1 MSQRL
6 SKPFWPP
13 ALASQAPPAII
24 FAVLHRFRGPAL
36 FGGPRPSSRQ
46 GAPFWPS
53 GLTLRSSG
61 PAFCGPLTLAVGPY
75 GGVMSIVDKVKKEI
89 TEIEHRTDLS
99 DEQKVL
105 RITHIA
111 CATCAGVA
119 IQPIPFAD
127 IFVLTPIQ
135 AYFASRIAAI
145 RGVPV
150 SESDAADWIKE
161 IVGIVGMGIIAQQVA
176 IGIWKLVTFGAG
188 GLLTIPLVYGLTYA
202 VMKASD
208 AYFSAKARNVKLTDE
223 QIKTIWKGAFQEGK
237 KKGSDEEQNIKA
249 RKE

>member
-1 MSQRL
+1 
-6 SKPFWPP
+6 
-13 ALASQAPPAII
+13 
-24 FAVLHRFRGPAL
+24 
-36 FGGPRPSSRQ
+36 
-46 GAPFWPS
+46 
-53 GLTLRSSG
+53 
-61 PAFCGPLTLAVGPY
+61 
-75 GGVMSIVDKVKKEI
+75 MSIGDKIKNEI
-89 TEIEHRTDLS
+89 TEIEHRTDIS
-99 DEQKVL
+99 DEQKVS

-176 IGIWKLVTFGAG
+176 IGIWKIVTFGLG

-202 VMKASD
+202 VMKVSD
-208 AYFSAKARNVKLTDE
+208 AYFAAKARNVKLTDE

-237 KKGSDEEQNIKA
+237 KKGSDEEENIKA
-249 RKE
+249 RKGE

>member
-1 MSQRL
+1 
-6 SKPFWPP
+6 
-13 ALASQAPPAII
+13 
-24 FAVLHRFRGPAL
+24 
-36 FGGPRPSSRQ
+36 
-46 GAPFWPS
+46 
-53 GLTLRSSG
+53 
-61 PAFCGPLTLAVGPY
+61 
-75 GGVMSIVDKVKKEI
+75 MSIGDKIKKEI
-89 TEIEHRTDLS
+89 TGIEHRSDIS
-99 DEQKVL
+99 DEQKVS

-150 SESDAADWIKE
+150 SESDATDWIKE
-161 IVGIVGMGIIAQQVA
+161 IIGIVGMGIIAQQVA
-176 IGIWKLVTFGAG
+176 IGIWKIVTFGLG

-202 VMKASD
+202 VMKVSD

-249 RKE
+249 RKGG